1 MVPFCSAN
9 STDISTQLGRKYTRA
24 RRRRFSS
31 QRWRSRAAILCVWQA
46 DSTQPGRRYTRARRR
61 RFSSQPVGDGVPT
74 SRQRGSAALQGS
86 LRVGL
91 SMLPVGE
98 DFRPSDGETVP
109 PYFVYGK
116 RIRRSWGGNIP
127 VPVGGDFRPSD
138 GEAVPPYSVYG
149 KRIRRSWGGN
159 IPDGGHIHMAKSLNT
174 VPITLLHTGRCAM
187 RSGVISAER
196 DMVLSMSSSS
206 ASMAGTP

>member
-1 MVPFCSAN
+1 MMVPFCSAN
-9 STDISTQLGRKYTRA
+9 STDISPQLGRK
-24 RRRRFSS
+24 
-31 QRWRSRAAILCVWQA
+31 
-46 DSTQPGRRYTRARRR
+46 YTRARRR

-91 SMLPVGE
+91 SMLPVG
-98 DFRPSDGETVP
+98 
-109 PYFVYGK
+109 
-116 RIRRSWGGNIP
+116 
-127 VPVGGDFRPSD
+127 GDFRPSD

-159 IPDGGHIHMAKSLNT
+159 IPDGGYIHMAKSLNT

>member
-1 MVPFCSAN
+1 MVPFCSQIQPIYRRSRSGNTPGSPSEPIFVPAMAKPCRHTFCMA
-9 STDISTQLGRKYTRA
+9 SGSDAAGRKYTRA

-46 DSTQPGRRYTRARRR
+46 DPPQPG
-61 RFSSQPVGDGVPT
+61 GD
-74 SRQRGSAALQGS
+74 
-86 LRVGL
+86 
-91 SMLPVGE
+91 
-98 DFRPSDGETVP
+98 
-109 PYFVYGK
+109 
-116 RIRRSWGGNIP
+116 IP

-138 GEAVPPYSVYG
+138 GEAVPPYFVYG

-159 IPDGGHIHMAKSLNT
+159 NPDGGYIHMAKSLNT
-174 VPITLLHTGRCAM
+174 VPITLLHTGRCAI

>member
-1 MVPFCSAN
+1 MAKPCRHTLRMASGFDAAGAEIRL
-9 STDISTQLGRKYTRA
+9 TA
-24 RRRRFSS
+24 RRS
-31 QRWRSRAAILCVWQA
+31 
-46 DSTQPGRRYTRARRR
+46 

-91 SMLPVGE
+91 SMQ
-98 DFRPSDGETVP
+98 
-109 PYFVYGK
+109 
-116 RIRRSWGGNIP
+116 
-127 VPVGGDFRPSD
+127 PVGGDFRPSD
-138 GEAVPPYSVYG
+138 GEAVPPYFVYG
-149 KRIRRSWGGN
+149 KRIRRSRGGN
-159 IPDGGHIHMAKSLNT
+159 NPDGGYIHMAKSLNT

>member
-9 STDISTQLGRKYTRA
+9 STDISPQPERKCA
-24 RRRRFSS
+24 R
-31 QRWRSRAAILCVWQA
+31 
-46 DSTQPGRRYTRARRR
+46 
-61 RFSSQPVGDGVPT
+61 QPVE
-74 SRQRGSAALQGS
+74 A
-86 LRVGL
+86 
-91 SMLPVGE
+91 
-98 DFRPSDGETVP
+98 DFRPG
-109 PYFVYGK
+109 
-116 RIRRSWGGNIP
+116 
-127 VPVGGDFRPSD
+127 D

-159 IPDGGHIHMAKSLNT
+159 IPDGGYIHMAKSLNT

>member
-1 MVPFCSAN
+1 MPVGGDFRPSDGEAVLLYFVYGKR
-9 STDISTQLGRKYTRA
+9 IR
-24 RRRRFSS
+24 
-31 QRWRSRAAILCVWQA
+31 RSRAEIYPCPSMEIFVP
-46 DSTQPGRRYTRARRR
+46 TCRGRRPDVPSARQRRAARLPPCGAVDAARRR

-91 SMLPVGE
+91 SMLPVGG
-98 DFRPSDGETVP
+98 DFRPSDGEAVLL
-109 PYFVYGK
+109 YFVYGK
-116 RIRRSWGGNIP
+116 RIRRSWGGN
-127 VPVGGDFRPSD
+127 
-138 GEAVPPYSVYG
+138 
-149 KRIRRSWGGN
+149 N
-159 IPDGGHIHMAKSLNT
+159 PDGGYIHMAKSLNT

>member
-1 MVPFCSAN
+1 MVPFCSQ
-9 STDISTQLGRKYTRA
+9 IQPIY
-24 RRRRFSS
+24 RRRRAEIYPCPSAEIFVPAMAKPCRHTLCMASGFD
-31 QRWRSRAAILCVWQA
+31 AA
-46 DSTQPGRRYTRARRR
+46 GRRYTRARRW
-61 RFSSQPVGDGVPT
+61 RFSSQPVGDCVPT

-91 SMLPVGE
+91 SMLPVGG
-98 DFRPSDGETVP
+98 DFRPGDGEAVP

-127 VPVGGDFRPSD
+127 
-138 GEAVPPYSVYG
+138 
-149 KRIRRSWGGN
+149 
-159 IPDGGHIHMAKSLNT
+159 DGGYIHMAKSLNT

>member
-1 MVPFCSAN
+1 MVPFCSQIQPIYRRRRAEIYPCP
-9 STDISTQLGRKYTRA
+9 SVEIFVPAMAKPCRHTLCMASGFDAAGRKYTHA
-24 RRRRFSS
+24 RRSRFSS
-31 QRWRSRAAILCVWQA
+31 RRWRSRAAILCVWQA
-46 DSTQPGRRYTRARRR
+46 DSTQP
-61 RFSSQPVGDGVPT
+61 
-74 SRQRGSAALQGS
+74 
-86 LRVGL
+86 
-91 SMLPVGE
+91 
-98 DFRPSDGETVP
+98 
-109 PYFVYGK
+109 
-116 RIRRSWGGNIP
+116 GGNIP

-138 GEAVPPYSVYG
+138 GEAVPPYFVYG

-159 IPDGGHIHMAKSLNT
+159 NPDGGYIHMAKSLNT

>member
-1 MVPFCSAN
+1 MVPFCPQIQPIYRRSRAEIYPCPSVDIFLPTCRGRRPDVPSAQQRRAARLPPCGAV
-9 STDISTQLGRKYTRA
+9 DAA
-24 RRRRFSS
+24 RRWRFSS
-31 QRWRSRAAILCVWQA
+31 QRWPSRASILCVWQA
-46 DSTQPGRRYTRARRR
+46 DSTQLG
-61 RFSSQPVGDGVPT
+61 GD
-74 SRQRGSAALQGS
+74 
-86 LRVGL
+86 
-91 SMLPVGE
+91 
-98 DFRPSDGETVP
+98 
-109 PYFVYGK
+109 
-116 RIRRSWGGNIP
+116 IP

-159 IPDGGHIHMAKSLNT
+159 NPDGGYIHMAKSLNT

-187 RSGVISAER
+187 RSGVMSAER

>member
-1 MVPFCSAN
+1 M
-9 STDISTQLGRKYTRA
+9 
-24 RRRRFSS
+24 
-31 QRWRSRAAILCVWQA
+31 
-46 DSTQPGRRYTRARRR
+46 
-61 RFSSQPVGDGVPT
+61 SQPVGDGVPT

-91 SMLPVGE
+91 SMLPVGG
-98 DFRPSDGETVP
+98 DFRPGDGEAVP

-127 VPVGGDFRPSD
+127 
-138 GEAVPPYSVYG
+138 
-149 KRIRRSWGGN
+149 
-159 IPDGGHIHMAKSLNT
+159 DGGYIHMAKSLNT

>member
-1 MVPFCSAN
+1 MVPFCSQIQPIYRRRRAEIYPCP
-9 STDISTQLGRKYTRA
+9 SAEIFVPAMAKPCRHTLCMASGFDAAGRKYTRT

-46 DSTQPGRRYTRARRR
+46 DSTQ
-61 RFSSQPVGDGVPT
+61 
-74 SRQRGSAALQGS
+74 L
-86 LRVGL
+86 
-91 SMLPVGE
+91 
-98 DFRPSDGETVP
+98 
-109 PYFVYGK
+109 
-116 RIRRSWGGNIP
+116 GGNIP

-159 IPDGGHIHMAKSLNT
+159 NPDGGYIHMAKSLNT

-187 RSGVISAER
+187 RSGVMSAER

>member
-1 MVPFCSAN
+1 MVPFCSQIQPIYRRRRAEIYPCP
-9 STDISTQLGRKYTRA
+9 SVEIFVPTCRGRRPDVPSARQRRAARLPPCGAVDAA

-31 QRWRSRAAILCVWQA
+31 RRWRSRAAILCVWQA
-46 DSTQPGRRYTRARRR
+46 DSTQPG
-61 RFSSQPVGDGVPT
+61 GD
-74 SRQRGSAALQGS
+74 
-86 LRVGL
+86 
-91 SMLPVGE
+91 
-98 DFRPSDGETVP
+98 
-109 PYFVYGK
+109 
-116 RIRRSWGGNIP
+116 IP
-127 VPVGGDFRPSD
+127 MPVGGDFRPSD

-159 IPDGGHIHMAKSLNT
+159 NPDVGYIHMAKSLNT

-196 DMVLSMSSSS
+196 DMVLSRSSSS

>member
-1 MVPFCSAN
+1 MVPFCSQIQPIYRRRRAEIYPCP
-9 STDISTQLGRKYTRA
+9 SEQIFVPAMAKPCRHTLCMASGFAAAGRKYTRT

-46 DSTQPGRRYTRARRR
+46 DSTQAGGNIPA
-61 RFSSQPVGDGVPT
+61 PVGGN
-74 SRQRGSAALQGS
+74 
-86 LRVGL
+86 
-91 SMLPVGE
+91 
-98 DFRPSDGETVP
+98 FRPSDGEAVP

-116 RIRRSWGGNIP
+116 RIRRSWGGN
-127 VPVGGDFRPSD
+127 
-138 GEAVPPYSVYG
+138 
-149 KRIRRSWGGN
+149 N
-159 IPDGGHIHMAKSLNT
+159 PDGGYIHMAKSLNT

>member
-9 STDISTQLGRKYTRA
+9 STDISP
-24 RRRRFSS
+24 
-31 QRWRSRAAILCVWQA
+31 QA
-46 DSTQPGRRYTRARRR
+46 
-61 RFSSQPVGDGVPT
+61 
-74 SRQRGSAALQGS
+74 
-86 LRVGL
+86 
-91 SMLPVGE
+91 
-98 DFRPSDGETVP
+98 
-109 PYFVYGK
+109 
-116 RIRRSWGGNIP
+116 GGNIP

-138 GEAVPPYSVYG
+138 GEAVPPYFVYG
-149 KRIRRSWGGN
+149 NRIRRSWGGN
-159 IPDGGHIHMAKSLNT
+159 IPDGGYIHMAKSLNT

>member
-31 QRWRSRAAILCVWQA
+31 RRWRSRAAILCVWQA

-98 DFRPSDGETVP
+98 
-109 PYFVYGK
+109 
-116 RIRRSWGGNIP
+116 
-127 VPVGGDFRPSD
+127 DFRPSD

>member
-1 MVPFCSAN
+1 MVPFCSQIQPIYRRRRTEIYPCP
-9 STDISTQLGRKYTRA
+9 SVEIFVPTCRGRRPDVPSARQRRAARLPPCGTVDAA
-24 RRRRFSS
+24 RRWRFSS

-46 DSTQPGRRYTRARRR
+46 DPTQLGGNIPV
-61 RFSSQPVGDGVPT
+61 PVGG
-74 SRQRGSAALQGS
+74 
-86 LRVGL
+86 
-91 SMLPVGE
+91 
-98 DFRPSDGETVP
+98 DFRPSDGEAVP

-127 VPVGGDFRPSD
+127 VPVGGDFRPGD
-138 GEAVPPYSVYG
+138 GEAVPPYFVYG

-159 IPDGGHIHMAKSLNT
+159 NPDGGYIHMAKSLNT

>member
-9 STDISTQLGRKYTRA
+9 STDISP
-24 RRRRFSS
+24 
-31 QRWRSRAAILCVWQA
+31 
-46 DSTQPGRRYTRARRR
+46 QPG
-61 RFSSQPVGDGVPT
+61 GD
-74 SRQRGSAALQGS
+74 
-86 LRVGL
+86 
-91 SMLPVGE
+91 
-98 DFRPSDGETVP
+98 
-109 PYFVYGK
+109 
-116 RIRRSWGGNIP
+116 IP

-149 KRIRRSWGGN
+149 KRIRRSRAEIYPCPSVDIFLPTCRGRRPDVPSARQRRAARLPPCGAVDAARRRRFSSQRWRSRAAMLCVWQADSTQAGGN
-159 IPDGGHIHMAKSLNT
+159 NPDGGYIHMAKSLNT

>member
-9 STDISTQLGRKYTRA
+9 STDISTQ
-24 RRRRFSS
+24 
-31 QRWRSRAAILCVWQA
+31 
-46 DSTQPGRRYTRARRR
+46 PGGNIPV
-61 RFSSQPVGDGVPT
+61 PVGG
-74 SRQRGSAALQGS
+74 
-86 LRVGL
+86 
-91 SMLPVGE
+91 
-98 DFRPSDGETVP
+98 DFRPGDGEAVP

-127 VPVGGDFRPSD
+127 VPVGADFRPGD
-138 GEAVPPYSVYG
+138 GGAVPPYFLYG
-149 KRIRRSWGGN
+149 KRIRRSRGGN
-159 IPDGGHIHMAKSLNT
+159 IPVPVGADFRPGDGGAVPPYFLYGKRIRRSRGGNMPDGGYIHMAKSLNT

>member
-1 MVPFCSAN
+1 M
-9 STDISTQLGRKYTRA
+9 
-24 RRRRFSS
+24 
-31 QRWRSRAAILCVWQA
+31 
-46 DSTQPGRRYTRARRR
+46 
-61 RFSSQPVGDGVPT
+61 PVGG
-74 SRQRGSAALQGS
+74 
-86 LRVGL
+86 
-91 SMLPVGE
+91 
-98 DFRPSDGETVP
+98 DFRPSDGEAVP

-116 RIRRSWGGNIP
+116 RIRRSWGGNTPGSPSEQIFIP
-127 VPVGGDFRPSD
+127 AMAKPCRHTLCMASGFDAAGRKYARQPVGADFRPGD

-159 IPDGGHIHMAKSLNT
+159 MPDGGYIHMAKSLNT